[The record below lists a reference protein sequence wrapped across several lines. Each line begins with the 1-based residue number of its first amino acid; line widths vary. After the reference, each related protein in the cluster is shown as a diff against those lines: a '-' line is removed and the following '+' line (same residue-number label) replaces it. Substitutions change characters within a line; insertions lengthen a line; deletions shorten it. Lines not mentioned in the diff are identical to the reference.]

1 MLTISLL
8 ANKVYHAKFIP
19 HLFIFLERREKQKK
33 RHQVGLRSLQFFYSF
48 QKEVDRVL
56 RTLGMVGNHLHL
68 DYFLWINLFWKCCGI
83 LAAFNSLPVSKYLYD
98 YIVNELSSV
107 MLLRVLDLSLYIT
120 NYNCLIFEETKYQ
133 RKILL
138 QFLPIAVLD
147 LHLRT

>member
-1 MLTISLL
+1 M
-8 ANKVYHAKFIP
+8 
-19 HLFIFLERREKQKK
+19 
-33 RHQVGLRSLQFFYSF
+33 
-48 QKEVDRVL
+48 L

-68 DYFLWINLFWKCCGI
+68 DYFLWINLFWKCYGI